1 MRELRNWTGA
11 WAVALALATTGPA
24 MAERPQPQEADAYT
38 RYELLAPGSAKFR
51 IIYDVTAVRP
61 GATAFFNP
69 IRKGSVATDESVIDR
84 ATGQPLQFKT
94 VDGPTA
100 KTTGLADADPTQD
113 YIRVALARPVP
124 ADGGQGRIRIDKT
137 YEDPKSY
144 FVENGELVF
153 DRSLG
158 IKKNAVVLPKGYVLV
173 ACNYPSQV
181 AQEADGRLRISFQ
194 NITPAAAPL
203 KLRARLGALPVAPS
217 SVAKRISERA
227 AQTRDIVYYLRE
239 PSTHAFDLY
248 HDYTEERPGEAHYV
262 NVVRT
267 GSTATNPSA
276 RNLDTGEVI
285 KAEQLKGEAI
295 TKAGVD
301 MKAEGIDKVTPETEI
316 VIFRYAA
323 LKAGQSIRLRMSET
337 YTDAGRYQLVGD
349 ELVFDRSFG
358 RPANAVV
365 LPKGWM
371 VTNSQVPGVVS
382 ETDDGRIRIDFDNP
396 RTDEVAVLITARKV
410 GS

>member
-1 MRELRNWTGA
+1 MDYRTVISWLGVLLVAASTPA
-11 WAVALALATTGPA
+11 WAAGAG
-24 MAERPQPQEADAYT
+24 PQEADAYT

-51 IIYDVTAVRP
+51 IIYDVTAIRP

-69 IRKGSVATDESVIDR
+69 IRKGSLATEESVTDR
-84 ATGQPLQFKT
+84 ATGQPLSFRT
-94 VDGPTA
+94 VDGATA
-100 KTTGLADADPTQD
+100 RATGLPDADLTQD
-113 YIRVALARPVP
+113 YIRVTLARPVP
-124 ADGGQGRIRIDKT
+124 PDGGQGRVRIDKT

-144 FVENGELVF
+144 YVENGELVF

-158 IKKNAVVLPKGYVLV
+158 IKKNAVVLPRGYVLV

-181 AQEADGRLRISFQ
+181 AQEADGRIRISFQ

-203 KLRARLGALPVAPS
+203 KLRARPGSLPVAAS
-217 SVAKRISERA
+217 SLAKRISERA
-227 AQTRDIVYYLRE
+227 AQTRDIVYFLRD
-239 PSTHAFDLY
+239 PATHAFDLY
-248 HDYTEERPGEAHYV
+248 HDYTEERPGEAMYV

-276 RNLDTGEVI
+276 RNLDTGDVL

-295 TKAGVD
+295 TRAGVD
-301 MKAEGIDKVTPETEI
+301 MKAEGVDKVTPETEI

-323 LKAGQSIRLRMSET
+323 LKPGQSVRLRMSET
-337 YTDAGRYQLVGD
+337 YTDAGRYGLAGD
-349 ELVFDRSFG
+349 ELVFDRTFG

-382 ETDDGRIRIDFDNP
+382 ETEDGRIRIDFDNP
-396 RTDEVAVLITARKV
+396 RTDEVAVLITAKRV
-410 GS
+410 AP

>member
-1 MRELRNWTGA
+1 MTVRRVGLSAWIGA
-11 WAVALALATTGPA
+11 LMLATGMAHAAPA
-24 MAERPQPQEADAYT
+24 PQEADAYT
-38 RYELLAPGSAKFR
+38 RYELLTPGSGKFR
-51 IIYDVTAVRP
+51 ILYDVTAVRP
-61 GATAFFNP
+61 GAVAFFNP
-69 IRKGSVATDESVIDR
+69 IRKGSLATEESVTDR

-100 KTTGLADADPTQD
+100 KATGLADADPTQD

-124 ADGGQGRIRIDKT
+124 PDGGQGRIRIDKT

-144 FVENGELVF
+144 YLEAGELVF

-203 KLRARLGALPVAPS
+203 RLRARLGSLPAAAS
-217 SVAKRISERA
+217 SVAGRISERA
-227 AQTRDIVYYLRE
+227 AQTRDIVYFLRD
-239 PSTHAFDLY
+239 PATHAFDLY
-248 HDYTEERPGEAHYV
+248 HDYTEERAGVGMYV
-262 NVVRT
+262 NVVRP
-267 GSTATNPSA
+267 GSTASKPGA

-295 TKAGVD
+295 TRAGIRD
-301 MKAEGIDKVTPETEI
+301 EGLETVTSESE
-316 VIFRYAA
+316 VVVFRFAA
-323 LKAGQSIRLRMSET
+323 LKPGQSVRLRMSET
-337 YTDAGRYQLVGD
+337 YTDPGRYGLVGD
-349 ELVFDRSFG
+349 ELVFDRTFG

-382 ETDDGRIRIDFDNP
+382 ETEDGRLRIDFDNP

-410 GS
+410 GH